1 MIGTEVSHTRL
12 GWKRGVFGSLHVT
25 LYLCLNKVVEPS
37 SVSLLSVSV
46 STRSHSPLSAVG
58 VLGHCVIPH
67 KLAVAAQW
75 VPGPLP
81 GGELLF
87 SSPSAWLAPF

>member
-1 MIGTEVSHTRL
+1 M
-12 GWKRGVFGSLHVT
+12 FGSLRVT
-25 LYLCLNKVVEPS
+25 LYLFVLKQDCGAVFCFF
-37 SVSLLSVSV
+37 LSVSV
-46 STRSHSPLSAVG
+46 SARSHSPLSAVG